1 MADPFILDP
10 VGPPPG
16 FTEADKFDPEE
27 YEAILEM
34 IRKNHLDPAEAKK
47 LDPKN
52 YEFVLKMIRKNIRM
66 QQQGSSSGIKKEPE
80 D

>member
-1 MADPFILDP
+1 MDPFILDP

-16 FTEADKFDPEE
+16 FIEADKFDPQE
-27 YEAILEM
+27 YEEILKM

-52 YEFVLKMIRKNIRM
+52 YEFVLKMIRRNIRR
-66 QQQGSSSGIKKEPE
+66 QQKGSSSGIKKEPE